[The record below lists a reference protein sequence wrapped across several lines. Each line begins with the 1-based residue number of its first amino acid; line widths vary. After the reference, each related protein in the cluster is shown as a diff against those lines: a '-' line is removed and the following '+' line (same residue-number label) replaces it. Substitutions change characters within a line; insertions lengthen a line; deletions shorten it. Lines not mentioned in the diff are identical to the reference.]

1 MRPILFRLRGI
12 PIYSYPAMLYLGTV
26 LGIEAELYAARTIG
40 MGTSRTLAA
49 TLLLLDQ
56 TTKSYVLR
64 SATNTRGDA
73 RVHRSAWLALW
84 IVESAALVA
93 LVVLVPVF
101 RDIAVQVSLGAAF
114 GGATGNLLDRLRR
127 GRVVDFIDL
136 GFWPVFNLA
145 DVAIVSGAAVAI
157 LAIV

>member
-1 MRPILFRLRGI
+1 MAP
-12 PIYSYPAMLYLGTV
+12 
-26 LGIEAELYAARTIG
+26 
-40 MGTSRTLAA
+40 A
-49 TLLLLDQ
+49 TLLSSALLTLLLDQ

>member
-1 MRPILFRLRGI
+1 MAP
-12 PIYSYPAMLYLGTV
+12 
-26 LGIEAELYAARTIG
+26 
-40 MGTSRTLAA
+40 A
-49 TLLLLDQ
+49 TLLASALLTLLLDQ

-73 RVHRSAWLALW
+73 RVHRSPWLALW

>member
-1 MRPILFRLRGI
+1 MAP
-12 PIYSYPAMLYLGTV
+12 
-26 LGIEAELYAARTIG
+26 
-40 MGTSRTLAA
+40 A
-49 TLLLLDQ
+49 TLLASALLTLLLDQ

>member
-1 MRPILFRLRGI
+1 MI
-12 PIYSYPAMLYLGTV
+12 TDQV
-26 LGIEAELYAARTIG
+26 LSMAP
-40 MGTSRTLAA
+40 A
-49 TLLLLDQ
+49 TLLASALLTLLLDQ

>member
-1 MRPILFRLRGI
+1 MAP
-12 PIYSYPAMLYLGTV
+12 
-26 LGIEAELYAARTIG
+26 
-40 MGTSRTLAA
+40 A
-49 TLLLLDQ
+49 TLLASALLTLLLDQ

-64 SATNTRGDA
+64 SATNTRCDA